1 MPKFKAFVKQFHW
14 KILLIRILVNAAALS
29 LTAAIIPDIY
39 FVSPTL
45 LRILII
51 SIGLGILNAIIKP
64 IILLL
69 TGQFIF
75 ATFGLL
81 VVLVNALILFLL
93 ERLFSN
99 SFVVNNFFWALVGGA
114 LLGLIS
120 NALENLLGLTPP
132 IVPEDEVE
140 LRRRIEAKQQAT
152 LVSLVSEAPKILQ
165 PNVETQSVSEIAAAT
180 AALEVIQV
188 TVVPDTISL
197 PDSETLSEPSEHPA
211 ASSPPA
217 AASQIQ
223 ESEPLAPEVDENTD
237 NSPIGGAQ

>member
-1 MPKFKAFVKQFHW
+1 MPKFKAFVKQFNW
-14 KILLIRILVNAAALS
+14 KILLIRILVTAGALT
-29 LTAAIIPDIY
+29 LTVAIIPDIY
-39 FVSPTL
+39 FVAPTL
-45 LRILII
+45 IKILII

-81 VVLVNALILFLL
+81 VVLINALILFLL

-132 IVPEDEVE
+132 IVPEDELD

-152 LVSLVSEAPKILQ
+152 LVSLVAEAPMILR
-165 PNVETQSVSEIAAAT
+165 PNVETQSVAEIAAAN
-180 AALEVIQV
+180 AVLEVLQD
-188 TVVPDTISL
+188 TAMPDTISL

-211 ASSPPA
+211 ASLPPVG
-217 AASQIQ
+217 ASQMK
-223 ESEPLAPEVDENTD
+223 ESEPLAPEVDENSD
-237 NSPIGGAQ
+237 NTPVGGEQ